1 MLQRTTHG
9 FNKSVDIFG
18 SPQVLASAVLYR
30 CGADGEQG
38 GHVLVG
44 KTSVDGR
51 PRHGKVV
58 GEGSARWFQPVSG
71 DVFGHFEDTG
81 SALPLAS
88 LRMLPPVVPRQMWAV
103 LGGFAGQGPPPRAT
117 PRLAPKVVTRLR
129 TEGAIVRP
137 IAGEESVN
145 CEVELALVVG
155 RAIGPG
161 ATSDEIKSA
170 IGGYTV
176 VDDVTSP
183 GLLASGDVS
192 LAKSADGYAVVG
204 SLIRTDVSDDEIAEG
219 LTLTCRV
226 NGEQRQHGTTADYRF
241 APWQVLAHLASYVS
255 LRRQDMIAL
264 GTPIPPALVGPG
276 DLVELEVSGLGV
288 LRHTVG
294 S

>member
-1 MLQRTTHG
+1 VLIA
-9 FNKSVDIFG
+9 KASVG
-18 SPQVLASAVLYR
+18 
-30 CGADGEQG
+30 
-38 GHVLVG
+38 
-44 KTSVDGR
+44 GR
-51 PRHGKVV
+51 PRHGKVG

-71 DVFGHFEDTG
+71 DVFGQFKDTG
-81 SALPLAS
+81 SALALAS
-88 LRMLPPVVPRQMWAV
+88 LRLLPPVVPRQMWAV
-103 LGGFAGQGPPPRAT
+103 LGGFVGQGPPPRAT

-137 IAGEESVN
+137 IAGEESVT

-161 ATSDEIKSA
+161 AMSDEVKAA
-170 IGGYTV
+170 IGGYTI

-183 GLLASGDVS
+183 GLLALGDVS
-192 LAKSADGYAVVG
+192 LAKSADGFAVVG
-204 SLIRTDVSDDEIAEG
+204 ALIRTDVTEDEIAEG

-255 LRRQDMIAL
+255 LRRQDMITL
-264 GTPIPPALVGPG
+264 GTPIPPALARPG

-288 LRHTVG
+288 LRHRVG
-294 S
+294 GCAKGDPQG